1 MEADA
6 DPGYGSA
13 LVVIT
18 VMQLKTFWSTG
29 TSSWRERVD
38 SLRSDREMSASKLT
52 TRSEIVIIDHQ

>member
-18 VMQLKTFWSTG
+18 VMQLKTFWS

-52 TRSEIVIIDHQ
+52 TRSEIVIIDQ

>member
-6 DPGYGSA
+6 DPDPGYGSA

-18 VMQLKTFWSTG
+18 VMQLKTFWS

>member
-18 VMQLKTFWSTG
+18 VMQLKTFWS